1 MLAKGDRISST
12 LVSASLSQ
20 ALVEPQKEGLFQMN
34 KFMNWI
40 QDSLMPPLAKVGNN
54 KYLTAVRDGLVLALP
69 AIISGSVF
77 LIIANI
83 PIPAWQ
89 KFMTPYMND
98 MGVAVNASFGIIS
111 LLASIGIGY
120 SLSKALEVNP
130 LNGAGLSVMAFIIS
144 SFNNK
149 LVLDT
154 NNFTSTGLFTAIFC
168 AFISVLIYK
177 LFVKKNWVIR
187 LPQGVPPT
195 VSASFVSLAPA
206 FVTLLLF
213 WIVKVPLGFDINHFI
228 QTIFSPLLF
237 ALNSLPGFMVYMLI
251 VSLLWLAGVHG
262 DMATEGITDPI
273 FLQFLAANATAYAH
287 HQPIPYITAAGFTS
301 LFVEVG
307 GTGATLMLVF
317 WMLFSKSKTYKSLG
331 RIAFPSAL
339 FEINEPIMFGFP
351 IVMNPLTM
359 IPYILV
365 PQILAITTYALMAA
379 HLIRP
384 AVLMVPWTMPPIIGP
399 MMATGW
405 DWRAGV
411 WSVVEL
417 AIAGAMYYPFFKVAE
432 KQMLHKEAAGIE
444 D

>member
-1 MLAKGDRISST
+1 
-12 LVSASLSQ
+12 
-20 ALVEPQKEGLFQMN
+20 MN
-34 KFMNWI
+34 KFMDWI
-40 QDSLMPPLAKVGNN
+40 QNVLMPPLARVGNN
-54 KYLTAVRDGLVLALP
+54 KYLTAVRDGLVFALP

-83 PIPAWQ
+83 PIPAWTN
-89 KFMTPYMND
+89 FMKPYMND
-98 MGVAVNASFGIIS
+98 MGAAVNASFGIIS

-120 SLSKALEVNP
+120 SLAKALDLNG
-130 LNGAGLSVMAFIIS
+130 LNGAGLSVMAFIIT
-144 SFNNK
+144 SFNSK

-154 NNFTSTGLFTAIFC
+154 NNFASTGLFTAIFC
-168 AFISVLIYK
+168 AFVSVLIFK

-187 LPQGVPPT
+187 LPEGVPPT

-206 FVTLLLF
+206 FVTLVIF
-213 WIVKVPLGFDINHFI
+213 WTIKVPLGFNLNLFI
-228 QTIFSPLLF
+228 QTIFKPLLF
-237 ALNSLPGFMVYMLI
+237 ALNSLPGFMMYMLI

-262 DMATEGITDPI
+262 DMATQGITDPI

-287 HQPIPYITAAGFTS
+287 HQPIPYITAQGFTS
-301 LFVEVG
+301 LFIEVG

-331 RIAFPSAL
+331 RVAFPSAL
-339 FEINEPIMFGFP
+339 FEINEPVMFGFP

-365 PQILAITTYALMAA
+365 PQILVVTTYGLMAL
-379 HLIRP
+379 HMIRP

-399 MMATGW
+399 LMATGW

-411 WSVVEL
+411 WSAIEL
-417 AIAGAMYYPFFKVAE
+417 IIAGAIYYPFFKVAE
-432 KQMLHKEAAGIE
+432 KQMLQKESE
-444 D
+444 DDFASQDKNEIYS